1 MFGRRPDR
9 RTRSSFSLRG
19 DLASLILGF
28 VLSTLYG
35 AFFHFWRGGGSGR
48 LVLYLVLSWTGF
60 LAGHFAAVYMN
71 INIDKI
77 GELHVGLSSLGSI
90 VFIIIGYWLSLGGI
104 VHMPQK

>member
-1 MFGRRPDR
+1 ML
-9 RTRSSFSLRG
+9 T
-19 DLASLILGF
+19 ASLILGF

-48 LVLYLVLSWTGF
+48 LVLYLVLSWAGF
-60 LAGHFAAVYMN
+60 LVGHFAAVFMN

-77 GELHVGLSSLGSI
+77 GELHVGMSSLGSI

-104 VHMPQK
+104 DHRSQK